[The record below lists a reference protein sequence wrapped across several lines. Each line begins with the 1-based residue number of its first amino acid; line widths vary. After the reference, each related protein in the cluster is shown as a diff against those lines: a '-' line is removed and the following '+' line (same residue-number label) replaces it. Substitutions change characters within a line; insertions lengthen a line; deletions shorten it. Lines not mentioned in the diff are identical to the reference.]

1 MAINT
6 WEDAIRECM
15 RVYWERYDDDY
26 DAIST
31 KPKKYTKQYFDGVL
45 EKTVGESK
53 KEGKPK

>member
-15 RVYWERYDDDY
+15 RTYWEKYDDDY

-31 KPKKYTKQYFDGVL
+31 KPKKYTKKYFDDTL
-45 EKTVGESK
+45 EKVVGKVE
-53 KEGKPK
+53 KEGKSK